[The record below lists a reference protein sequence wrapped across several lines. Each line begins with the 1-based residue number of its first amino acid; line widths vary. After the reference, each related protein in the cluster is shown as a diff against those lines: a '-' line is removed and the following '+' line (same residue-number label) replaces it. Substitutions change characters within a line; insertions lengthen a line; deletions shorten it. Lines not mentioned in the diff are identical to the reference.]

1 MTADVLEG
9 DAEGF
14 AFNGLRRA
22 ASILPERRFVRH
34 KVHPFKLTEPGYD
47 EEEEVKGLL
56 RSTGYRQAFR
66 SDRVGHRPS
75 QVIFERDP

>member
-1 MTADVLEG
+1 MTTDVLEG

-14 AFNGLRRA
+14 AFNCLRRA
-22 ASILPERRFVRH
+22 ASILPERCLVRH

-47 EEEEVKGLL
+47 EEEVTGLL